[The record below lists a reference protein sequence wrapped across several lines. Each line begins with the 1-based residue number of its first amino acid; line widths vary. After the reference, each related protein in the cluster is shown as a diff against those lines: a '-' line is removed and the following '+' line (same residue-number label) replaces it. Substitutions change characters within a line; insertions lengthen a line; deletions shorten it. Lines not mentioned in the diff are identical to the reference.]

1 MLMSHKLVSIA
12 KDLLT
17 IELDLP
23 FRFDYST
30 KAQFDEHPTTDD
42 FELHLFPQV
51 WGSTALGFGGIGG
64 QAMTE
69 AMTYVFIP
77 ENVRQNCFVYFGSR
91 FAYSCPYSDTFMIDV
106 KNRNMASVSRSGK
119 YNLKSKNKSTD
130 E

>member
-42 FELHLFPQV
+42 FELHLFSQI

-91 FAYSCPYSDTFMIDV
+91 FAYSCPYSEVFMKDV
-106 KNRNMASVSRSGK
+106 MNNRMESVGRSGK
-119 YNLKSKNKSTD
+119 YMLSAKD
-130 E
+130 EKEK